1 MKSAKSPYPWVW
13 TGTIGIAAL
22 LAVLFLEGGDWAVRQ
37 GQWVSIAVVVI
48 PVFLSFLGAVIVT
61 HQPGNRI
68 GYLLLVTG
76 AGVLVTGLLDGLY
89 GTQVGPPADPTF
101 LDYLLIWVMSST
113 GSAFVIYPITL
124 LIYLF
129 PTGAFL
135 SRRWSWA
142 FWLPVALV
150 SLVALVAAIA
160 DEVGPFFADQGEV
173 RWLIDNPIGVVP
185 IAFLDLLVVV
195 WSVFLVVIL
204 PVGAAVSLI
213 MRYRRSSLV
222 IQTQIRWIIYG
233 SVVAAVAFPLG
244 VWFLADSSFAD
255 VLFTVSLLVVPI
267 TITLAITRY
276 RLFEIDRLIS
286 RTVSYALVVGF
297 LGLVFAT
304 GVVWIPAALGLAE
317 TPLIVAASTL
327 AVAALFNPLR
337 TRIQR
342 IVDRRFNR
350 SQYRAEQV
358 AELFADQLRH
368 TMTVPQLSTALIET
382 VDTYLEPTSSAI
394 WLRDRRGIDRVQD
407 YHT

>member
-1 MKSAKSPYPWVW
+1 
-13 TGTIGIAAL
+13 
-22 LAVLFLEGGDWAVRQ
+22 
-37 GQWVSIAVVVI
+37 
-48 PVFLSFLGAVIVT
+48 
-61 HQPGNRI
+61 
-68 GYLLLVTG
+68 
-76 AGVLVTGLLDGLY
+76 
-89 GTQVGPPADPTF
+89 
-101 LDYLLIWVMSST
+101 
-113 GSAFVIYPITL
+113 
-124 LIYLF
+124 
-129 PTGAFL
+129 
-135 SRRWSWA
+135 
-142 FWLPVALV
+142 
-150 SLVALVAAIA
+150 LVAAIA
-160 DEVGPFFADQGEV
+160 DEVGPFFADQGEF